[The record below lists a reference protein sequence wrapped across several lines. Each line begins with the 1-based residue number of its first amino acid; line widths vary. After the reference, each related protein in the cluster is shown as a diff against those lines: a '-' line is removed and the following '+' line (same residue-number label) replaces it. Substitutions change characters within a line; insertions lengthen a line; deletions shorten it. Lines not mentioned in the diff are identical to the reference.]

1 LSQEK
6 AVHFKKRIGQEESRM
21 GRTRRQSGKL
31 LCIDIGNTN
40 IVLGVAEHFRIL
52 DHWRIRTERDITADE
67 MGILVQNLFRNFDL
81 EMEAIKHMIVSCVVP
96 PLLNTMEVFGRRYFH
111 IEPMIVGPATKTGMP
126 NLYDNPKEVGADRI
140 VNAVAAYERYHTAM
154 IIVDFGTATTFD
166 YVSEDGAYQG
176 GAIAPG
182 VVISSEAL
190 FQKASKLPR
199 VEIFARP
206 KSVLAKDTISSMNV
220 GIIYGYAGLV
230 DGIVNR
236 MKKEVGQ
243 DLKVIATGGL
253 APLISEISETIDHVE
268 ELLTLEGL
276 MIIFKRNL

>member
-1 LSQEK
+1 
-6 AVHFKKRIGQEESRM
+6 M
-21 GRTRRQSGKL
+21 GRTRQESGKL

-40 IVLGVAEHFRIL
+40 IVLGVAEQSRIV

-67 MGILVQNLFRNFDL
+67 MGVLIQNLFKNSDL
-81 EMEAIKHMIVSCVVP
+81 QMKEIKHMIVSCVVP
-96 PLLNTMEVFGRRYFH
+96 PLLNTIEMFARRYFH

-126 NLYDNPKEVGADRI
+126 VFYDNPKEVGADRI
-140 VNAVAAYERYHTAM
+140 VNAVAAYEKYRTAM
-154 IIVDFGTATTFD
+154 VVVDFGTATTFD

-182 VVISSEAL
+182 VIISSEAL

-199 VEIFARP
+199 VEIFAKP

-236 MKKEVGQ
+236 MKKEVGRN
-243 DLKVIATGGL
+243 LKVIATGGL
-253 APLISEISETIDHVE
+253 APLICEMSETIDHVE
-268 ELLTLEGL
+268 EFLTLEGL
-276 MIIFKRNL
+276 MIIFKRNQ

>member
-1 LSQEK
+1 MPSNAGEL
-6 AVHFKKRIGQEESRM
+6 EELRM
-21 GRTRRQSGKL
+21 GRTKRDSAKL

-40 IVLGVAEHFRIL
+40 IVLGVAENSRIL

-67 MGILVQNLFRNFDL
+67 MGILTRNLFRNFDL

-126 NLYDNPKEVGADRI
+126 ILYDNPKEVGADRI
-140 VNAVAAYERYHTAM
+140 VNAVAAYEKYHTAM

-182 VVISSEAL
+182 VIISSEAL

-199 VEIFARP
+199 VEIFAKP
-206 KSVLAKDTISSMNV
+206 KSVLAKDTISGMNV

-236 MKKEVGQ
+236 MKKEVGRN
-243 DLKVIATGGL
+243 LKVIATGGL
-253 APLISEISETIDHVE
+253 APLISEISETIDRVE
-268 ELLTLEGL
+268 EFLTLEGL
-276 MIIFKRNL
+276 IILFKRNL